1 LKLKANKDTGAFQSA
16 AKKIGA
22 EHKVDTLS
30 VQELH
35 TTIRGV
41 SSELGDKVAELQ
53 RQDRLVRDLQIQQ
66 GLLVEK
72 LVSGKIAKQPFIDQ
86 EGSITRKKQDALEK
100 IMNIIKAF

>member
-1 LKLKANKDTGAFQSA
+1 M
-16 AKKIGA
+16 
-22 EHKVDTLS
+22 DTLS

-66 GLLVEK
+66 
-72 LVSGKIAKQPFIDQ
+72 VS
-86 EGSITRKKQDALEK
+86 
-100 IMNIIKAF
+100 